1 MGDGHIGFST
11 LSGILLYYTSKL
23 FDFIFIGRTV
33 SLVQG
38 LGNDQVL
45 RYVIDGGVM
54 ERPENCPDKL
64 YSLMQKCWH
73 HRPSA
78 RPTFIEIIRYLYDL
92 ADPHFR
98 EVSFYNSEE
107 GQHVLAKEIAGIYF

>member
-1 MGDGHIGFST
+1 MS
-11 LSGILLYYTSKL
+11 
-23 FDFIFIGRTV
+23 
-33 SLVQG
+33 
-38 LGNDQVL
+38 NDQVL

-78 RPTFIEIIRYLYDL
+78 RPTFMEIIRYLLDL
-92 ADPHFR
+92 ADPHFS
-98 EVSFYNSEE
+98 EVSYYHSED
-107 GQHVLAKEIAGIYF
+107 GQKVMKQELAGKNLE